1 MTHVDLI
8 EKLLQYENGTVLCG
22 EFFLADF
29 GLCVDTIRRSGGLR
43 RLEMAGETE
52 SDILIR
58 LGLAVIQGCDTPENE
73 GQKARDE

>member
-43 RLEMAGETE
+43 RLEMARETE
-52 SDILIR
+52 SDVFDW
-58 LGLAVIQGCDTPENE
+58 AKPGCDS
-73 GQKARDE
+73 GMRRA